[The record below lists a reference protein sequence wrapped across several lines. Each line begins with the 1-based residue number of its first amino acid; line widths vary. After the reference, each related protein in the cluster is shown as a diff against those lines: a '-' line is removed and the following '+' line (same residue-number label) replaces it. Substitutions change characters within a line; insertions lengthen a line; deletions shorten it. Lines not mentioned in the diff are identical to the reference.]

1 MDSLFAGRAGLAG
14 PLLTGQGLRDPGAL
28 LREVPQAS
36 TGLTHALYRVTA
48 NLASSRPVVAII
60 DDLHWADPE
69 SIRFASYLGSRTTEI
84 GCSLI
89 IATAEADFADEDPLR
104 ADNAR
109 VEQLTQLA
117 EGSVRELIMRRAGAC
132 TARCAAT
139 CHWLTGGNPM
149 LLNELIAAAEE
160 SGQSLERDSAA
171 EILAGAPGRTRR
183 RILGRF
189 ATLSEQAILVA
200 RASAVFGSTVDRAR
214 IMATTALDHDAMGSA
229 IDELESA
236 GIFDPRRTLDYTYPL
251 VRAAVYSLIPRE
263 ERARMHSRAA
273 AALRD
278 SNGEPIGIASQLMR
292 SRPEGQPWVVEELTR
307 AADRARETGELDRAV
322 LYLGRALIEP
332 PAPDE
337 EIGVL
342 VELGRTQL
350 AAGATESAL
359 SALRR
364 ATVLADEPTPAA
376 LAVSLGRA
384 LYLNGEAR
392 DAADVLNRAMATGA
406 RPVAK
411 ARSSKRAGSPQPSWT
426 RTCSRGAERVARTN
440 GLEADGAAPP
450 LLAIVACHL
459 VRIGES
465 RKRAVSMAET
475 ALARDRDTADPATW
489 APALLAL
496 CWAGEAMRA
505 LGVAAELRGRRSVQ
519 NSLRALA
526 ALHLAQAHANHLIGR
541 LDHAEQEARRA
552 AALVDRG
559 NVSDYVDCSVT
570 RHAGILLDQGKIEQ
584 AEAALADE
592 TGAPYPLGS
601 LVQAQNMMLRGRIHA
616 ARRDHQKALAIT
628 VEAGRQVVASG
639 IDNPSICNWRAQA
652 AIAAAASGESDR
664 ARRLASEELALALRF
679 GADPA
684 IGIALT
690 AAGRV
695 AGGAEGLELLLDGEA
710 LLSDSDARLEHA
722 RTLVYLGS
730 ALRLN
735 GSQKKAQTTLRSALD
750 LADSLGDDATAARAR
765 SELGLT
771 GKRPRSPA
779 ASGPEA
785 LTSAER
791 RVTELAVDGL
801 TNREI
806 AEELYVTRKTV
817 EWHLRNAYRKLE
829 INPGPSSP
837 RRSAVA
843 PPPACSGRDRGR
855 RARLRRARRRGA
867 EVSAGD
873 DPIAAGLLGLVEGLV
888 GAAEETLGGLLPVP
902 EHEPGRGGLSARSR
916 GAQALD
922 QVARVAEVAAG
933 QRERELLA
941 AVAGEHVGS
950 SQLVAPGGRELLEHP
965 VAGLMAVHV
974 VVVLEPIEVD
984 DPDAERSRLA
994 LRSGELA
1001 IERLVPGAAV
1011 GQAGQFVGARDL
1023 GKRRHQVSALAC
1035 DRRRLPRDSAHPA
1048 DQGVD
1053 EHRPED
1059 EGPDRRHPTR
1069 RGGVR
1074 VVGDQ
1079 QPGVGERDR
1088 RQVEDRHAAREEDD
1102 GIEPDPDVEE
1112 RVEAARI
1119 VAVIAGSADCDHAER
1134 DQCIERAER
1143 PARRSE
1149 QADAGGGEAERDVG
1163 PQRRVVERVGV
1174 REQQRERADRPA
1186 DAEQQRRH
1194 QPREPGRLGEPV
1206 PIRHFE
1212 GCLSLPLQ
1220 HDRAS
1225 VTPPAAAV

>member
-1 MDSLFAGRAGLAG
+1 MGSGATGELVAFTGGVGVGKSALLNVLASEAAEAGAVVLRARGSSREQGFAFGVALQLFEHYAANLDEGGLDSLFAGRAGLAG

-332 PAPDE
+332 PAPNE

-406 RPVAK
+406 HPRGESEELEA
-411 ARSSKRAGSPQPSWT
+411 SWLAAALVDPDLQ
-426 RTCSRGAERVARTN
+426 SEAQERVARTN

-505 LGVAAELRGRRSVQ
+505 LGVAAELRSRPSVQ

-829 INPGPSSP
+829 IKS
-837 RRSAVA
+837 
-843 PPPACSGRDRGR
+843 
-855 RARLRRARRRGA
+855 RAEL
-867 EVSAGD
+867 
-873 DPIAAGLLGLVEGLV
+873 
-888 GAAEETLGGLLPVP
+888 
-902 EHEPGRGGLSARSR
+902 
-916 GAQALD
+916 AQAL
-922 QVARVAEVAAG
+922 
-933 QRERELLA
+933 
-941 AVAGEHVGS
+941 
-950 SQLVAPGGRELLEHP
+950 GGRAP
-965 VAGLMAVHV
+965 AGL
-974 VVVLEPIEVD
+974 
-984 DPDAERSRLA
+984 
-994 LRSGELA
+994 
-1001 IERLVPGAAV
+1001 
-1011 GQAGQFVGARDL
+1011 
-1023 GKRRHQVSALAC
+1023 
-1035 DRRRLPRDSAHPA
+1035 
-1048 DQGVD
+1048 
-1053 EHRPED
+1053 
-1059 EGPDRRHPTR
+1059 
-1069 RGGVR
+1069 
-1074 VVGDQ
+1074 
-1079 QPGVGERDR
+1079 
-1088 RQVEDRHAAREEDD
+1088 
-1102 GIEPDPDVEE
+1102 
-1112 RVEAARI
+1112 
-1119 VAVIAGSADCDHAER
+1119 
-1134 DQCIERAER
+1134 
-1143 PARRSE
+1143 
-1149 QADAGGGEAERDVG
+1149 
-1163 PQRRVVERVGV
+1163 
-1174 REQQRERADRPA
+1174 
-1186 DAEQQRRH
+1186 
-1194 QPREPGRLGEPV
+1194 
-1206 PIRHFE
+1206 
-1212 GCLSLPLQ
+1212 
-1220 HDRAS
+1220 
-1225 VTPPAAAV
+1225 